1 MEVFSISSFDDKALL
16 TFEIDKYYFHYAN
29 RIQRSQNIGKVKNSI
44 LTSVKV
50 AILANT
56 LNEIISWL
64 FWPLFDALNNALF
77 DALNNYNFIVHLGYT
92 ILYAEY

>member
-1 MEVFSISSFDDKALL
+1 M
-16 TFEIDKYYFHYAN
+16 
-29 RIQRSQNIGKVKNSI
+29 GKVKNSI

-64 FWPLFDALNNALF
+64 FWPLFDALNNY
-77 DALNNYNFIVHLGYT
+77 DFIVHHVASSL
-92 ILYAEY
+92 